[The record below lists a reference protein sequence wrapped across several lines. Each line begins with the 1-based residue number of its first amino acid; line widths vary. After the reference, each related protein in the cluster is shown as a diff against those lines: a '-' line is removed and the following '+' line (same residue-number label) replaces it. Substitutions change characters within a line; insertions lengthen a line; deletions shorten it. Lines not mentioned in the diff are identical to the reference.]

1 MSRSLNKVTLI
12 GNLGND
18 PEVRSTTGG
27 NRVATFSLATSRSW
41 NDASG
46 TKQEK
51 TEWHRCVV
59 WNTKSSQLADIVEK
73 YVKKGDKLYVEGRIE
88 YRQWQDKDGQTR
100 YSTEINVRELIMLGG
115 GSGGGRSG
123 ADADSE
129 AANGT
134 RARAGSAAK
143 AKAGGGD
150 DFEDFP
156 GALADED
163 DDLPF
168 CRRVSGKRTGGAPAK
183 ERHPFS
189 FSGVSR
195 SVRGQHVQPLLVQ
208 RQPDREVRS
217 RADRDRSGAGQLRAG
232 QQSRDDVDAAANRD
246 VLGNRERLGATSED
260 GAEPASARARRAH
273 EDVRL
278 GERLVLELD
287 RRRLVRLRIDV
298 GDRTIA
304 MTRREGDEGGED
316 ERVPGARGV
325 KRESGHED
333 PRE

>member
-59 WNTKSSQLADIVEK
+59 WNTKNSQLADIVEK

-115 GSGGGRSG
+115 SAGARSGG
-123 ADADSE
+123 DFDSE
-129 AANGT
+129 AASGA
-134 RARAGSAAK
+134 RARPASAAK

-168 CRRVSGKRTGGAPAK
+168 
-183 ERHPFS
+183 
-189 FSGVSR
+189 
-195 SVRGQHVQPLLVQ
+195 
-208 RQPDREVRS
+208 
-217 RADRDRSGAGQLRAG
+217 
-232 QQSRDDVDAAANRD
+232 
-246 VLGNRERLGATSED
+246 
-260 GAEPASARARRAH
+260 
-273 EDVRL
+273 
-278 GERLVLELD
+278 
-287 RRRLVRLRIDV
+287 
-298 GDRTIA
+298 
-304 MTRREGDEGGED
+304 
-316 ERVPGARGV
+316 
-325 KRESGHED
+325 
-333 PRE
+333 